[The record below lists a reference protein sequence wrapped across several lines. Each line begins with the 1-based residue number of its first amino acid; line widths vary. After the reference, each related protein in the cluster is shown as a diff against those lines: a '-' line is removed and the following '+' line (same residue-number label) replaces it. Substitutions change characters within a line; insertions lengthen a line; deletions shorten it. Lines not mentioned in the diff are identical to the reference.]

1 MKPFDA
7 KSSIYDDFGIKNSK
21 KDPKFEVAGQVRISK
36 HKNIFTKNHA
46 PNRYEEIFVI
56 KNVEITVQWTYVV
69 EDVNED
75 KIVGT
80 FFEFRI

>member
-1 MKPFDA
+1 M
-7 KSSIYDDFGIKNSK
+7 
-21 KDPKFEVAGQVRISK
+21 
-36 HKNIFTKNHA
+36 
-46 PNRYEEIFVI
+46 I

-80 FFEFRI
+80 FFEFGI

>member
-1 MKPFDA
+1 MKPLDA

-46 PNRYEEIFVI
+46 PNWYEEIFVI
-56 KNVEITVQWTYVV
+56 KNVEITV
-69 EDVNED
+69 
-75 KIVGT
+75 
-80 FFEFRI
+80 